1 MVSISLRKIPGVLT
15 ACETAGNQWQLSI
28 ALLKAAPMDV
38 ISVDA

>member
-1 MVSISLRKIPGVLT
+1 MHGFPGLPPGVLT
-15 ACETAGNQWQLSI
+15 ACETAGNQWQLTI